1 MDYQVS
7 QTGSLWRR
15 GRAFTGSDTRNMPI
29 HGYRYFERH
38 VSKDHVHLFVSLPPQ
53 ISVSKLVGRIKGKTS
68 RKLLAENR
76 RLSGQFWDRHL
87 WGRGYFAASSG
98 KVDDVIMQY
107 IAEQDLEERAHDD
120 DFTLA
125 P

>member
-1 MDYQVS
+1 MRLRDLIREICRSMDIDILK
-7 QTGSLWRR
+7 G
-15 GRAFTGSDTRNMPI
+15 
-29 HGYRYFERH
+29 H

-76 RLSGQFWDRHL
+76 RLSGQFWCRHL
-87 WGRGYFAASSG
+87 WGRGYFAISSG
-98 KVDDVIMQY
+98 NVTDDVIMQY